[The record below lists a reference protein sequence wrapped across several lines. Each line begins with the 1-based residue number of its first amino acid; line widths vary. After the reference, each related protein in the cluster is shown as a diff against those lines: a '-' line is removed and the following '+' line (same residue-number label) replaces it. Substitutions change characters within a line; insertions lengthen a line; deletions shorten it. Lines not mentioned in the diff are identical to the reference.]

1 MLSQSIS
8 LYSLSPRVSDTFF
21 LRAHGM
27 KIALCAIKGNFPDFE
42 KHFMPDWENWEYK
55 VEVNL
60 SLKTLQ
66 ANDNTNTETGPPDD
80 QLGQI
85 FTLTLSLH
93 HLVAIVRQNQILKY
107 MLDSHFCS
115 GKWHNAI
122 SVNNPTLQVIQKI
135 LEYLN

>member
-1 MLSQSIS
+1 MKYFWLQNE
-8 LYSLSPRVSDTFF
+8 DND
-21 LRAHGM
+21 GM
-27 KIALCAIKGNFPDFE
+27 KIALSAIKGNFSDFK
-42 KHFMPDWENWEYK
+42 KHFNTDWENWEYK

-66 ANDNTNTETGPPDD
+66 ANDNKNTETGPADD

-93 HLVAIVRQNQILKY
+93 HLVAIVRQNQILKH
-107 MLDSHFCS
+107 MLDSYFCN
-115 GKWHNAI
+115 GKWHQAI

>member
-1 MLSQSIS
+1 M
-8 LYSLSPRVSDTFF
+8 
-21 LRAHGM
+21 
-27 KIALCAIKGNFPDFE
+27 CAIRGNLQGFQDLFN
-42 KHFMPDWENWEYK
+42 KDWEKWKYQ

-60 SLKTLQ
+60 SLRALYPKN
-66 ANDNTNTETGPPDD
+66 AEHVETDD
-80 QLGQI
+80 LLGQI

-107 MLDSHFCS
+107 MLDSYFCS

-122 SVNNPTLQVIQKI
+122 SVNNPTLQVIQKK